1 MSARLPGIVFWGRGC
16 WGGTLPHRPERR
28 ALCGAPAQQRLRGW
42 ARLPRNVP
50 HPHRSSRSPDAH
62 PPAGLAAEGDGGRPA
77 RLGLGGRDRP
87 EAGSLRV
94 SPEVPPSERPC
105 PAPPGSPPASGLWGW
120 LQPRRR
126 RTPLAPGAG
135 GLCKG
140 SSAFACLRRG
150 SGSQD
155 LTVRRVRGS
164 LSSRESRR
172 SGAAASDACEW
183 GGWGGVPRGELGSRS
198 PGSEAGSSR
207 PLCHPDNYS
216 TMQHPLH
223 LFPFFFSP
231 GCSVPPSFGTQT
243 PSPALAHDELQ

>member
-1 MSARLPGIVFWGRGC
+1 MEPQPSKGYGDGRASPATSPTPIAVPDLPTPTRPQGWLPRETAAGRPV
-16 WGGTLPHRPERR
+16 WVSVAGTGPRRGACGSHLRCHRPS
-28 ALCGAPAQQRLRGW
+28 APALHPRAAPRPPGCGGGCSPGGGEPRSRRVPGGSAKEAPRLR
-42 ARLPRNVP
+42 A
-50 HPHRSSRSPDAH
+50 S
-62 PPAGLAAEGDGGRPA
+62 AA
-77 RLGLGGRDRP
+77 
-87 EAGSLRV
+87 
-94 SPEVPPSERPC
+94 
-105 PAPPGSPPASGLWGW
+105 
-120 LQPRRR
+120 
-126 RTPLAPGAG
+126 
-135 GLCKG
+135 
-140 SSAFACLRRG
+140 G

-183 GGWGGVPRGELGSRS
+183 GGGGVPRGELGSRS